1 MLVVPIVLSV
11 VLSNGCGWENGPIC
25 TEGQSCCANDIY
37 SLGNCYNKSVA
48 TCTGCGQDTSFP
60 CPLSTPHCC
69 LKKNDGAIENKD
81 ITCYGEGQQCCAD
94 SGKVA
99 KTTEYCIG
107 KCGIATDP
115 FTQCCYT
122 NSTYNHTYDSRTDKC
137 TTCGVISLSEPNVQ
151 CCGLAQ
157 YNNKT
162 ETCCSPGQHKW
173 CANDHTCSECGCL
186 DKADPDTVCC
196 GSQHKYNPTIGDI
209 CCQGVGFGDQP
220 ETVKCDSTQDCVHYK
235 FEGNLF
241 NFPYCCKKGWVA
253 CATDFDGV
261 TCMDPET
268 SICCSGAVCS
278 KTLGT
283 SCCGGAC
290 CK

>member
-11 VLSNGCGWENGPIC
+11 VLSGCGWDGPTC
-25 TEGQSCCANDIY
+25 TEGQSCCADDIY

-69 LKKNDGAIENKD
+69 LEKNDRAIVNKD
-81 ITCYGEGQQCCAD
+81 LTCYGEGQQCCAD

-107 KCGIATDP
+107 KCGVATDP

-137 TTCGVISLSEPNVQ
+137 TTCGVISLSEPDVQ
-151 CCGLAQ
+151 CCGLSQ

-162 ETCCSPGQHKW
+162 ETCCSVGSHTW
-173 CANDHTCSECGCL
+173 CANDHTCAECGCL

-196 GSQHKYNPTIGDI
+196 GSHQYNPKIGDTCCKEVSQGSTIKATEVCSPDQVCGHYKYETYVSYPMCCTKGWEVCSTNQAQTPHCMDPTVDI
-209 CCQGVGFGDQP
+209 CCGG
-220 ETVKCDSTQDCVHYK
+220 KS
-235 FEGNLF
+235 
-241 NFPYCCKKGWVA
+241 
-253 CATDFDGV
+253 
-261 TCMDPET
+261 
-268 SICCSGAVCS
+268 CS
-278 KTLGT
+278 KTLGDT
-283 SCCGGAC
+283 CCGQGC